1 MARPVAQLL
10 ELRLL
15 AFEGRWQEAQ
25 ALGATVAELHRSA
38 RAQGRSDA
46 ELLPSEEVLFDAIL
60 LACSGGS
67 AEAWA
72 EVRGRS
78 LRCSEEQQAIEV
90 IEMQALG
97 ALRVGDLAGARR
109 SLEEAL
115 DLARRIPNIMEAR
128 LRHALAQIDARQP

>member
-38 RAQGRSDA
+38 RAQGRSEA
-46 ELLPSEEVLFDAIL
+46 EFLPAEEVLLDAIL
-60 LACSGGS
+60 LASHGGS
-67 AEAWA
+67 DEAWA
-72 EVRGRS
+72 EVRARS
-78 LRCSEEQQAIEV
+78 RRCSEDQQPIEV
-90 IEMQALG
+90 IEVQALG
-97 ALRVGDLAGARR
+97 ALRVGDLAGAQR

-115 DLARRIPNIMEAR
+115 DVARGIPNILEAR
-128 LRHALAQIDARQP
+128 LRHALARIDAQER